1 MTIEKFIE
9 KHCCSYGM
17 HISESCDR
25 KLIFNSDQK
34 LILSSLYGRKAT
46 RKIKVEDYGKEKRV

>member
-17 HISESCDR
+17 HIREPCDR
-25 KLIFNSDQK
+25 KLILN
-34 LILSSLYGRKAT
+34 SLYGRKAT
-46 RKIKVEDYGKEKRV
+46 GKIKDKNDGKKKRV

>member
-17 HISESCDR
+17 HISEPCDR
-25 KLIFNSDQK
+25 KLILN
-34 LILSSLYGRKAT
+34 SLYGRKAT
-46 RKIKVEDYGKEKRV
+46 LKDIPKKDRNYGKKKRI

>member
-17 HISESCDR
+17 HISEPCGRKLILNSDR
-25 KLIFNSDQK
+25 KLILN
-34 LILSSLYGRKAT
+34 SLYGRKAT
-46 RKIKVEDYGKEKRV
+46 RKIKVEDYGEKKRV

>member
-17 HISESCDR
+17 HISEPCDR
-25 KLIFNSDQK
+25 KLILN
-34 LILSSLYGRKAT
+34 SLYGRKAT
-46 RKIKVEDYGKEKRV
+46 RKSIPEKDKDDEKKKRV